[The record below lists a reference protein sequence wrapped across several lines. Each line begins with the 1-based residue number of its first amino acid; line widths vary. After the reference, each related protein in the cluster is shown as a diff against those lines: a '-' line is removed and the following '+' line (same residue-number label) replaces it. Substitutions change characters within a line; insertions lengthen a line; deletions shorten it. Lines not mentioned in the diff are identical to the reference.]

1 MDKKRPES
9 LKELNTMG
17 KTGKVSIMFIIGFAI
32 ISTIAVLSLNQINK
46 SNQRKELTTS
56 MIYNITN
63 NEKITNTISEIS
75 PYLKGEV
82 KTFIIGSDRESL
94 DNLRDNNKFS
104 GTNQAIVMY
113 FPLKD
118 KIMRTVYF
126 KNNNDIYSSFLIKK
140 SEYNKWLT
148 FDKKQESYAKNRTKN
163 LSNELIELDKKFN
176 N

>member
-9 LKELNTMG
+9 LKGLNTIG
-17 KTGKVSIMFIIGFAI
+17 KTGKISILFIIGFAI
-32 ISTIAVLSLNQINK
+32 ISLIAVLTINQINK
-46 SNQRKELTTS
+46 SHQRKELSTS

-63 NEKITNTISEIS
+63 NEKITNTVDEIT
-75 PYLKGEV
+75 PYLKGDV

-94 DNLRDNNKFS
+94 DDLRDNNKFS
-104 GTNQAIVMY
+104 GKNQAVVMY

-126 KNNNDIYSSFLIKK
+126 KNNNYIYSSFLINK
-140 SEYNKWLT
+140 SEYNKWLA